1 MNAQSGHVSLS
12 VRTLRWSRCISS
24 GDLLVVH
31 VLDVIAL
38 FLYLLINVCGQVL
51 WILVS
56 VLCALSVTV
65 C

>member
-1 MNAQSGHVSLS
+1 M
-12 VRTLRWSRCISS
+12 SS

-38 FLYLLINVCGQVL
+38 FLYLLISVCGQVL